1 MILFQKNTKILYLL
15 FALILVMGIF
25 FRFIN
30 IDKKV
35 YWGDETYTSL
45 RVSGYKWAEYS
56 QIFDGKEYSIEDI
69 QKYQRI
75 NPETDLTDTLESL
88 AVEDPH
94 HPPLYYILGR
104 FWVQWFGNSVAVR
117 RSLSALISLL
127 VFPCTYWLCLELFQS
142 PLTGGIAT
150 VLMAVSPFHLL
161 YAQEVREFSLWTVTI
176 LLSSAALLRA
186 MRRQTKL
193 SWGIYSITLALGF
206 YTFLFSILVGIG
218 HGIYVFIIEKFRL
231 NKRFFA
237 YSVASIAGLI
247 LFSPW
252 LFVVIDNL
260 SRIQTTNADKTARV
274 PFAYLIKTWTLNLTR
289 IFFDVQLDYHDPF
302 NVQFGYD
309 DSLTYFILA
318 TVILVGY
325 AIYFLCRH
333 TLREVWL
340 FILTLIGVT
349 ALALMLPDVIIGGT
363 RSINAR
369 YLIPCY
375 LGIQLAVAYLL
386 ANKVFATFVKFQQRK
401 FWQLVMV
408 ILISGSVLSC
418 VLISQAETWWSKYSD
433 YYDAQIAHIV
443 NEVERPLVIIDNPW
457 RVLPL
462 SYSLDSNVRLQV
474 TPDPD
479 SVPTISEGFSDI
491 FIYNS
496 YRGRSEQ
503 FRETIKNYYGSQLEL
518 VYKAELTFKNRE
530 ISLWKLNK
538 Q

>member
-1 MILFQKNTKILYLL
+1 
-15 FALILVMGIF
+15 
-25 FRFIN
+25 
-30 IDKKV
+30 
-35 YWGDETYTSL
+35 
-45 RVSGYKWAEYS
+45 
-56 QIFDGKEYSIEDI
+56 
-69 QKYQRI
+69 
-75 NPETDLTDTLESL
+75 
-88 AVEDPH
+88 
-94 HPPLYYILGR
+94 
-104 FWVQWFGNSVAVR
+104 
-117 RSLSALISLL
+117 
-127 VFPCTYWLCLELFQS
+127 
-142 PLTGGIAT
+142 
-150 VLMAVSPFHLL
+150 
-161 YAQEVREFSLWTVTI
+161 
-176 LLSSAALLRA
+176 
-186 MRRQTKL
+186 
-193 SWGIYSITLALGF
+193 
-206 YTFLFSILVGIG
+206 
-218 HGIYVFIIEKFRL
+218 
-231 NKRFFA
+231 
-237 YSVASIAGLI
+237 
-247 LFSPW
+247 
-252 LFVVIDNL
+252 
-260 SRIQTTNADKTARV
+260 
-274 PFAYLIKTWTLNLTR
+274 LTR